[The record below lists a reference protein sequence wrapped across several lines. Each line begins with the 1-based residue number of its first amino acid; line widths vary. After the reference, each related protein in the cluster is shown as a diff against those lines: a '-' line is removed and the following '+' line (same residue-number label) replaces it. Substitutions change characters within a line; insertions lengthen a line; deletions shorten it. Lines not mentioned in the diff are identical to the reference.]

1 VQPELS
7 HPSVTAIVATRDRI
21 ELLRRAVAAI
31 LAQDYAGV
39 FDVIVVLDQT
49 EGERATFD
57 DARVT
62 VVDNSRTPGLAGA
75 RNTGI
80 LAARGQW
87 VAFCDDDDIW
97 KPGKLTAQ
105 FAALHEVPGAE
116 MGTCSI
122 EVEFAGRL
130 SPRYAGSPL
139 VTYDQLLASRMSMLH
154 SSTFLFNREALI
166 DRIGLV
172 NEHAPGSQNEDWDL
186 LLRAAG
192 KQPIVH
198 VDRPLVT
205 VLWTE
210 RSHFNREWETKV
222 SSLEWMLDEHPDIA
236 TSKVGI
242 ARVYGQI
249 GFGVAAMGQRLKALQ
264 WAGRSIRANWREPRA
279 YLTVAAALGVSA
291 DYILRVLHRR
301 GRGV

>member
-1 VQPELS
+1 M
-7 HPSVTAIVATRDRI
+7 TAVVATRDRI

-31 LAQDYAGV
+31 LAQDYAGE
-39 FDVIVVLDQT
+39 FDVIVVLDQS
-49 EGERATFD
+49 EGERPSFD
-57 DARVT
+57 DPRVT

-75 RNTGI
+75 RNTGV
-80 LAARGQW
+80 LAARGEW
-87 VAFCDDDDIW
+87 VAFCDDDDVW
-97 KPGKLTAQ
+97 KPSKLTAQ
-105 FAALHEVPGAE
+105 LAALREVPGADF
-116 MGTCSI
+116 GTCSI
-122 EVEFAGRL
+122 EVEFAGRT

-139 VTYDQLLASRMSMLH
+139 VTYEQLLASRMSMLH
-154 SSTFLFNREALI
+154 SSTFLLHREALI

-186 LLRAAG
+186 LLRAAA

-222 SSLEWMLDEHPDIA
+222 SSLVWMLEEHPDIA
-236 TSKVGI
+236 TSRIGI
-242 ARVYGQI
+242 SRVYGQI
-249 GFGVAAMGQRLKALQ
+249 GFGVAAMHRRGEALR

-279 YLTVAAALGVSA
+279 YLTVAAAAGVSA